1 MAYYKIADCIV
12 SYSPLYPLLGGQMEA
27 YCIET
32 SKEPD
37 ITLSITRPF
46 CEQKQKENPHLTV
59 DQCEY
64 IFAGSEFYR
73 KLILHQG
80 FFLHASA
87 VEVDHKA
94 YLFSARSGTG
104 KVDQCEYIFAGS
116 EFYRKLI
123 LHQGFFLHASAV
135 EVDHK
140 AYLFSARSGTGKS
153 THTKLWQKH
162 FGADKALIIND
173 DKPAIKIEDHHCMV
187 YGTPFSGKTDE
198 NLNRCAPLQGICMI
212 ERGSENKI
220 WRIEAGE
227 AIPLLFQQ
235 TLLPRNQQF
244 IDLLF
249 PMMETLLRQVPIYR
263 MQCNISEEA
272 AILSYQ
278 TMRGE
283 ER

>member
-27 YCIET
+27 YRIET

-87 VEVDHKA
+87 VEV
-94 YLFSARSGTG
+94 
-104 KVDQCEYIFAGS
+104 E
-116 EFYRKLI
+116 
-123 LHQGFFLHASAV
+123 
-135 EVDHK
+135 HK

-235 TLLPRNQQF
+235 TILPRNQQF

-249 PMMETLLRQVPIYR
+249 PMIETLLRQVPIYR